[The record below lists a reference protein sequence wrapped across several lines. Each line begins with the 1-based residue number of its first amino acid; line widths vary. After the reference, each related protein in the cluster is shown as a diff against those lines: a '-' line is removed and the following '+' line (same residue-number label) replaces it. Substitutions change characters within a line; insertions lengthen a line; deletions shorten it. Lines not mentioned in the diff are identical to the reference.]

1 MFTTFTELLPP
12 QTSSHRNAINW
23 TPGTKPGTGLLL
35 VHTARSSVEYLVVEF
50 STPWDGRAF
59 HMAKT
64 SGGTDREE
72 TGYDVFC
79 GRNGQDRQC
88 SCKGFAYGRG
98 KPCKHIAAVSALLDN
113 EALWN
118 RTDLVNP
125 EQDAGD
131 IEPPF

>member
-1 MFTTFTELLPP
+1 MPTTFTEVLPA
-12 QTSSHRNAINW
+12 QKSSQQNAINW
-23 TPGTKPGTGLLL
+23 TPGKNPGTGLLT
-35 VHTARSSVEYLVVEF
+35 VHTARVSVDYLVIEF
-50 STPWDGRAF
+50 PTHWGGRAF
-59 HMAKT
+59 RMAKT
-64 SGGTDREE
+64 SEGTDWEE

-79 GRNGQDRQC
+79 ARNGQDNQC
-88 SCKGFAYGRG
+88 SCKGFSYGRG
-98 KPCKHIAAVSALLDN
+98 RPCKHIAAVSALLDN